1 MKYLLLSMSL
11 VLVSACANQN
21 RLSECEKWPLSAHCE
36 DKATHV
42 AENEDGPVDPPT
54 SDSGGYEENEE
65 EGQSHPKHDNNGH
78 GNGDEGDCKGRG
90 CSDSDNP
97 GGKK

>member
-1 MKYLLLSMSL
+1 MKYLLLFVSL

-36 DKATHV
+36 DRATKV
-42 AENEDGPVDPPT
+42 AKNEDGAVDPSP
-54 SDSGGYEENEE
+54 SDPEGEEENEE
-65 EGQSHPKHDNNGH
+65 EYHHPKHDNNGH
-78 GNGDEGDCKGRG
+78 GNGDEGDCKGKG

-97 GGKK
+97 GKKK